1 MNMEPYDICMLAV
14 LALATIYGAYKGM
27 VWQIASTASLVLSY
41 AVALHFSPKF
51 AHYFGTQAPLNRFVA
66 MAALYIGTS
75 AAIWLVFRVVKGV
88 LDRVRL
94 REFDRHMGA
103 VFGAA
108 KGILLCVAIT
118 FFAVTLSARL
128 RGMVLE
134 SRSGHYIAVLLNRA
148 DTVMPQELH
157 EVLDPYLQKLE
168 RELDP
173 THEHNDNEPPVSVP
187 RPATIPAGND
197 EPEQG
202 SDARRGNR
210 GDIRRLPPV
219 EVL

>member
-1 MNMEPYDICMLAV
+1 
-14 LALATIYGAYKGM
+14 GM
-27 VWQIASTASLVLSY
+27 
-41 AVALHFSPKF
+41 
-51 AHYFGTQAPLNRFVA
+51 
-66 MAALYIGTS
+66 
-75 AAIWLVFRVVKGV
+75 
-88 LDRVRL
+88 LDRVKL

-103 VFGAA
+103 VIGAA

-118 FFAVTLSARL
+118 FFAVTLSAKA

-173 THEHNDNEPPVSVP
+173 KHEHRDDEDSGP
-187 RPATIPAGND
+187 RPATIPAGNE
-197 EPEQG
+197 EPAEQG
-202 SDARRGNR
+202 SGWRGSR
-210 GDIRRLPPV
+210 GTIRRLPPV